1 MYSFSN
7 VLIRHLPGFSKPR
20 VFEIDD
26 EEFDKVQQA
35 LGVDDKN
42 SPFIR
47 KELNEF
53 ILTFKKEKTGW
64 KVTVMSK

>member
-7 VLIRHLPGFSKPR
+7 VLSRHLPGFSKPR

-26 EEFDKVQQA
+26 EKFENVQQA

-53 ILTFKKEKTGW
+53 ILTFKKTETGW
-64 KVTVMSK
+64 KVIIISK